1 MKVGANWRSGV
12 DLTALGQLS
21 KEVIDI
27 DINRDF
33 KYRFDNEGLLAI
45 RGIPGKATTENISA
59 VKLTADHGFLYVASK
74 ELFFYSDK
82 KSVLLDPVTTKEVPE
97 YIRVALGYSSGVQE
111 DVYTTYTFSG
121 VPTFLTP
128 LVIDRLTAKDME
140 RPLIIK
146 NTQKLDDIDKNTIT
160 KLENRLTGLEEP
172 IVEIFE
178 VDSIKTINSTSN
190 DIIDP
195 SLYIYNP
202 FDGVIYSKG
211 EYGPVSVE
219 FESSF
224 DKRVELGKKFSPSRT
239 GKEKGMLSLSPNLV
253 KTRGSQVS
261 TVSRRVLERQGSIIY
276 VSQEPQDSIR
286 IVVETRFQDENGNYF
301 EYETLENNLEYAAI
315 QAAVWNKDIYMN
327 SVRIGRFNS
336 SGYAI
341 VPIVGYAEDSI
352 HSSFIITGSEKIN
365 INLTDSGIV
374 NGILR
379 VKIYDLES
387 ETLISTEDFTV
398 NKQLKKVL
406 VASPELTTKYI
417 PTGDTYTNI
426 TNVANV
432 DKIYLLKLRDSYNIN
447 ASHIL
452 PSSITIDGSHSVRVD
467 FQSQAEGCLLFYD
480 TISFRI
486 VPATGGGTYGV

>member
-12 DLTALGQLS
+12 DLTALGKLS
-21 KEVIDI
+21 KEAIDI

-33 KYRFDNEGLLAI
+33 KYRFDNEGLLAV

-59 VKLTADHGFLYVASK
+59 VKITADHGFIYVASK

-82 KSVLLDPVTTKEVPE
+82 KSVLLDPTITKEVPE

-111 DVYTTYTFSG
+111 DTYTTYTFSG

-140 RPLIIK
+140 TPLVIK

-178 VDSIKTINSTSN
+178 VDSVKTINSTKN

-195 SLYIYNP
+195 SLYVYNP

-239 GKEKGMLSLSPNLV
+239 GKEKGMLSLSTNLV

-261 TVSRRVLERQGSIIY
+261 TVSRRVLERQGSTIY
-276 VSQEPQDSIR
+276 INQGVKDSVR
-286 IVVETRFQDENGNYF
+286 ILVETRYQDEDGNYF

-352 HSSFIITGSEKIN
+352 HSSFVVTGSEKVN
-365 INLTDSGIV
+365 ISLTNSGII
-374 NGILR
+374 NGVLR

-387 ETLISTEDFTV
+387 ETIIAIEDFII
-398 NKQLKKVL
+398 NKQLQKVL
-406 VASPELTTKYI
+406 VAKPELTTKYI
-417 PTGDTYTNI
+417 PVGDDFCILTKVVNLDSMYI
-426 TNVANV
+426 
-432 DKIYLLKLRDSYNIN
+432 LKLRDSYNVN
-447 ASHIL
+447 SSRIL
-452 PSSITIDGSHSVRVD
+452 PTGISLDGPYSIRVD
-467 FQSQAEGCLLFYD
+467 FQSQSEASLIFHD
-480 TISFRI
+480 TIPFRI
-486 VPATGGGTYGV
+486 VPASGGGTYGV

>member
-12 DLTALGQLS
+12 DLSALGKLS
-21 KEVIDI
+21 KEAIDI

-33 KYRFDNEGLLAI
+33 KYRFDNEGLLAV
-45 RGIPGKATTENISA
+45 RGVPGKATTENISA
-59 VKLTADHGFLYVASK
+59 IKLSAEHGFLYVASK

-82 KSVLLDPVTTKEVPE
+82 KSILLDPVITKEVPE
-97 YIRVALGYSSGVQE
+97 YIKVALGYSSGIQE
-111 DVYTTYTFSG
+111 DTYTTYTFSG
-121 VPTFLTP
+121 IPTFLTP
-128 LVIDRLTAKDME
+128 LVIDRLTAKNME
-140 RPLIIK
+140 TPLIIK

-172 IVEIFE
+172 IVEVFE
-178 VDSIKTINSTSN
+178 VDSIKTINGTTN

-211 EYGPVSVE
+211 EYGTISVE

-261 TVSRRVLERQGSIIY
+261 TVSRRVLERQGSTIY
-276 VSQEPQDSIR
+276 INQESQDSVR
-286 IVVETRFQDENGNYF
+286 ILVETRYQDEDGNYF

-315 QAAVWNKDIYMN
+315 QAAVWNKDIYIN

-352 HSSFIITGSEKIN
+352 HSSFIVTGSEKIN
-365 INLTDSGIV
+365 VNLTNSGII
-374 NGILR
+374 NGTLR
-379 VKIYDLES
+379 VKIYDIES
-387 ETLISTEDFTV
+387 ETIIATEDFTI
-398 NKQLKKVL
+398 NKQLQKVL
-406 VASPELTTKYI
+406 VANPELTTKYV
-417 PTGDTYTNI
+417 PTGDEYCILTKVVNL
-426 TNVANV
+426 
-432 DKIYLLKLRDSYNIN
+432 DRIYLLKLRDSYNIN
-447 ASHIL
+447 ASQIL
-452 PSSITIDGSHSVRVD
+452 PNKISLDGAYSIRID
-467 FQSQAEGCLLFYD
+467 FQSQAEAVLAFHEV
-480 TISFRI
+480 IPFRI